1 VTRTQGR
8 SLFSPSL
15 RALVLLLLLLL
26 LLLPLSLLLLSLLPV
41 LLLVRCGGGAGP
53 TALSHL
59 VTADESCAIDGAPPL
74 A

>member
-1 VTRTQGR
+1 
-8 SLFSPSL
+8 
-15 RALVLLLLLLL
+15 VLLLLLLL
-26 LLLPLSLLLLSLLPV
+26 LLLPLSLLLLSLLLLSLLPV

-59 VTADESCAIDGAPPL
+59 VIADESCAIDGAPPL

>member
-59 VTADESCAIDGAPPL
+59 VIADESCAIDGAPPL

>member
-1 VTRTQGR
+1 MTRTQGR

-59 VTADESCAIDGAPPL
+59 VIADESCAIDGAPPL